1 MPTTVRTD
9 DELVRANSKFALISG
24 IMGFVAAGPGILA
37 LTLGGPEAS
46 LALASAVYAGG
57 LIVAL
62 RLPQSKVAM
71 SHATSDER
79 VELHA
84 PTILL
89 GVGGMGLLRGIVGF
103 LSILIAFGL
112 RSNDH
117 ELWEY
122 GLIGAGAVG
131 GSLLGAVVAPKLR
144 DLFREDLILMSS
156 LALVLVTATMS
167 VFLLDGVVAAF
178 SLAAAVGIAGS
189 AGKLAFDSIV
199 QRDAPD
205 ANRGRSFARFE
216 TRFQI
221 IWVIGASIAVIP
233 MSLELGYVIVLFV
246 SLFATFTYGVGL
258 LAAQQRSGRE
268 PTVATA
274 AAIEVEARMSAMSGA
289 AKKRAGRTAR
299 SMWSR
304 IRSRDEPS
312 SEA

>member
-1 MPTTVRTD
+1 M
-9 DELVRANSKFALISG
+9 
-24 IMGFVAAGPGILA
+24 
-37 LTLGGPEAS
+37 
-46 LALASAVYAGG
+46 
-57 LIVAL
+57 
-62 RLPQSKVAM
+62 
-71 SHATSDER
+71 
-79 VELHA
+79 
-84 PTILL
+84 
-89 GVGGMGLLRGIVGF
+89 
-103 LSILIAFGL
+103 
-112 RSNDH
+112 
-117 ELWEY
+117 
-122 GLIGAGAVG
+122 
-131 GSLLGAVVAPKLR
+131 
-144 DLFREDLILMSS
+144 
-156 LALVLVTATMS
+156 
-167 VFLLDGVVAAF
+167 AAF

-205 ANRGRSFARFE
+205 ANRGRSFARFD

-221 IWVIGASIAVIP
+221 IWVIGAAIAVIP
-233 MSLELGYVIVLFV
+233 MSLELGYVIVLCV

-258 LAAQQRSGRE
+258 LAAQQRAGRE